1 MAAPQVT
8 LEGVQA
14 LARLIGMELSDD
26 KVNELLP
33 LLRRGSDGVVGLD
46 AIKLEGVEPALS
58 FRADGS

>member
-26 KVNELLP
+26 KVDELLP

-46 AIKLEGVEPALS
+46 AIKLEGVEPVLS